1 MSKFHISLLSFLLLA
16 FAQNIRAQ
24 DIEQVIKASPLTVNG
39 GLSLSQIGNYSPDTN
54 QTVDP
59 YAYYLSGNINANIYG
74 VINLPFSFAYTNSEI
89 SSSLPQPFNRF
100 SMSPSYKWITAHIG
114 YTSMNFSPYTLGGH
128 EFLGGGL
135 ELTPH
140 KSLKISTMYG
150 RLKQA
155 VRPDTIGTEPSFQ
168 RMGGGLK
175 LDYMHEKIDA
185 SVNFF
190 KARDDIHSITF
201 NSEDSIIVKP
211 QDNFAAGAMVKL
223 KMIDNLT
230 LTAEYAVSFINH
242 DISNRDSIDGS
253 SDFIVEEQGD
263 LSYYYAFKTNAR
275 YSTKIGA
282 IGASYERVTPNYKTL
297 GAYYFNND
305 FENITANLST
315 SIKKRINI
323 ALDAGYQKD
332 NLSNQKT
339 NTSSRLIYSANVN
352 ARLSKKLNLGLSFS
366 NLQTYVHVRDIYDQ
380 ITQTNEF
387 QNLDTLSFTQ
397 LNLTTTANLNYIIQA
412 TKNQRQNINLG
423 FTYQE
428 ASQQQ
433 EDDQSFSGN
442 QIYNSNLSYLFSLI
456 PQRLNISTTVN
467 YNQNQLPETTMEVAT
482 FNLSVQ
488 KAFFEQLKVSLT
500 SSYSNSSNDDG
511 KLSDI
516 VNIRLTGGYTLAKK
530 HNFNLSLAMV
540 NNNSTQGSRTLYSA
554 NLSYSFM
561 FNYQVKRKKDRLND

>member
-1 MSKFHISLLSFLLLA
+1 MSKFHITLLSFLLFAL
-16 FAQNIRAQ
+16 AQNIRAQ

-74 VINLPFSFAYTNSEI
+74 VVNLPFSFAYTNSEI

-175 LDYMHEKIDA
+175 LDYMHKKIDA

-190 KARDDIHSITF
+190 KARDDIQSISF
-201 NSEDSIIVKP
+201 NPEDSIIIKP

-230 LTAEYAVSFINH
+230 LTAEYAFSFINH

-263 LSYYYAFKTNAR
+263 LSYYYAFKTIAS

-397 LNLTTTANLNYIIQA
+397 LNLTTSANLNYIIKA
-412 TKNQRQNINLG
+412 TKSQRQNINLG

-540 NNNSTQGSRTLYSA
+540 NNNSTQGSKTLYSA

-561 FNYQVKRKKDRLND
+561 FNYQVKRKKDNLND

>member
-1 MSKFHISLLSFLLLA
+1 MSKFQTTLLSFLLLA
-16 FAQNIRAQ
+16 FAQSIQAQ

-74 VINLPFSFAYTNSEI
+74 VVNLPFSFAYTNSEI

-150 RLKQA
+150 RLRQA
-155 VRPDTIGTEPSFQ
+155 VRPDTLGTEPSFH

-190 KARDDIHSITF
+190 KARDDIHSISF
-201 NSEDSIIVKP
+201 NPEDSIIVKP

-230 LTAEYAVSFINH
+230 LTAEYAFSFINH

-263 LSYYYAFKTNAR
+263 LSYYYAFKTIAS

-397 LNLTTTANLNYIIQA
+397 LNLTTSANLNYIIQA

-561 FNYQVKRKKDRLND
+561 FNYQVKRKKDRLQD